1 MRGVNKAII
10 IGNLGKDPELRYT
23 NSGTPVA
30 RFSVATTESWNNKQT
45 NAKEEKTEW
54 HSIVVWG
61 KMAEICGEY
70 LKKGRPVYLEG
81 RIQTRSWD
89 DKEGKK
95 RYTTEIVA
103 SNVQFLGSRGEA
115 PAATPG
121 DLPSEEAAPAE
132 PAEQNAGGS
141 FSADDD
147 IPF

>member
-23 NSGTPVA
+23 SSGTAVA
-30 RFSVATTESWNNKQT
+30 RFSVATSESWNNKQT
-45 NAKEEKTEW
+45 NTKEERTEW
-54 HSIVVWG
+54 HNIVVWG
-61 KMAEICGEY
+61 KMAELCGEY
-70 LKKGRPVYLEG
+70 LKKGRSVFIEG

-103 SNVQFLGSRGEA
+103 NNVQFLGGSKGERSSSMSESSGAEDFGMPPEA
-115 PAATPG
+115 P
-121 DLPSEEAAPAE
+121 E
-132 PAEQNAGGS
+132 AGGA
-141 FSADDD
+141 FSADDE

>member
-10 IGNLGKDPELRYT
+10 MGRLGKDPELRYT
-23 NSGTPVA
+23 NTGMAVA
-30 RFSVATTESWNNKQT
+30 KFSVATSESWMNKQT
-45 NAKEEKTEW
+45 NNREERTEW
-54 HSIVVWG
+54 HNIVVWG
-61 KMAEICGEY
+61 KTAENCGEY
-70 LKKGRPVYLEG
+70 LKKGRPVYIEG

-103 SNVQFLGSRGEA
+103 QNVQFLGDGKGASSSAGDMPTEEVGGMTPAMDAQGA
-115 PAATPG
+115 P
-121 DLPSEEAAPAE
+121 
-132 PAEQNAGGS
+132 S